1 MSGEWGYKMIFVI
14 ILFAFNL
21 FIIIVLSNIKNPIKR
36 LKDKDMLKFL
46 TEQEL
51 VETLK
56 FANDDCNLSE
66 VIKMLED
73 NKDKILIKD
82 IDFYE

>member
-1 MSGEWGYKMIFVI
+1 MIFVI

-66 VIKMLED
+66 VIKMVED

>member
-1 MSGEWGYKMIFVI
+1 MIFVI

-21 FIIIVLSNIKNPIKR
+21 FIIIVLSNIKNQIKR

>member
-1 MSGEWGYKMIFVI
+1 MIFVI

-21 FIIIVLSNIKNPIKR
+21 FIIIVLSNIKKKKKR

>member
-1 MSGEWGYKMIFVI
+1 
-14 ILFAFNL
+14 
-21 FIIIVLSNIKNPIKR
+21 
-36 LKDKDMLKFL
+36 MLKFL

>member
-1 MSGEWGYKMIFVI
+1 MIFVI